1 MRGEMEERVRRKT
14 KKALKLSAHHA
25 GIALQ
30 MLLEEGKIVASDVT
44 RALSNREKMIKELRE
59 RLAALETAARPV
71 ARRVASS
78 ARKAARRAAPRARK
92 AITRA
97 QRVARQA
104 QGRYMAA
111 VRRLSQDA
119 RVRIREIRKQSGV
132 DAAIKAAMK
141 MAGAK

>member
-1 MRGEMEERVRRKT
+1 MRRKT

-78 ARKAARRAAPRARK
+78 ARRAARRAAPRARK

>member
-1 MRGEMEERVRRKT
+1 MRRKT